1 MTEKNQL
8 HNFSAEEVALIRK
21 TVGKDAANE
30 EEFQRF
36 LYRAS
41 KLGLNPLDG
50 TIHLLSRRRK
60 GTDGVYRPTNVII
73 VGIDGFRAV
82 GDGTGKMS
90 GIKRGVNYDDKARL
104 IGAWAEV
111 YRKDWDCPAR
121 EEVSAREYLPAG
133 EGGLGSKM
141 PETML
146 KKCAEAAAHR
156 MAWSAQL
163 AGIYVAEEFLNEDPE
178 NKPDPKNGGKPEP
191 AKTDPAKNKPA
202 EKPAGKPGAAKAE
215 SGKPESKPGT
225 QPEKPENKPEA
236 AKDEKPKDKPAGKP
250 ESAKTADKPAGKPES
265 AKGDVYESTIT
276 ITSEP
281 KEIPGSETNPSTKVG
296 IVGTDISNNEI
307 SLIGMEPEI
316 KEAMKKLEP
325 GNFVK
330 VTGDKRE
337 NGKVFVLV
345 KTITVIGTEV
355 AGENPAEKPAEAPA
369 GKPAEAPAGEKP
381 AEPAAEKP
389 AEKPADADGKVT
401 LELVVSKNASEYNR
415 VVDGKETPMKWFKG
429 ADKETD
435 YIVMCEK
442 SSGCADVLGEVIVGD
457 KVQVAGKPFEEK
469 GKKAIIVDSMAFLE
483 TAPRTA

>member
-8 HNFSAEEVALIRK
+8 HNFSAEEVVLIRK

-121 EEVSAREYLPAG
+121 EEVSAREYLPTG

-163 AGIYVAEEFLNEDPE
+163 AGIYVAEEFLNEDLE
-178 NKPDPKNGGKPEP
+178 NKPDPKEGGKPEH

-202 EKPAGKPGAAKAE
+202 EKPVSKPEAAKAE
-215 SGKPESKPGT
+215 SGKPEGKPGT

-250 ESAKTADKPAGKPES
+250 EAAKTDDKPAGKPES

-296 IVGTDISNNEI
+296 VVGTDISNNEI

-355 AGENPAEKPAEAPA
+355 TGENPA

-381 AEPAAEKP
+381 AETG
-389 AEKPADADGKVT
+389 ADGKVT
-401 LELVVSKNASEYNR
+401 LELVVSRNASEYNR

-429 ADKETD
+429 ADKESD

-442 SSGCADVLGEVIVGD
+442 AAGCADILGEVIVGD
-457 KVQVAGKPFEEK
+457 KVQVAGKPFMEK
-469 GKKAIIVDSMAFLE
+469 GKNAIIVESMAFLE